1 MAKYR
6 IQKRY
11 EVWVDKIIQ
20 ADSLDEAFDV
30 MRASTFDDFLT
41 TKAKANV
48 VDFTELSGAGVQEE
62 W

>member
-6 IQKRY
+6 IQQRY
-11 EVWVDKIIQ
+11 EVWVEKTIQ
-20 ADSLDEAFDV
+20 AESLDEAIDV
-30 MRASTFDDFLT
+30 MKGSTFDDFLT

-48 VDFTELSGAGVQEE
+48 VDFTELDGTGVQEG